1 MKRKNFIW
9 IVLITIILLLT
20 VSLTACEEEGQ
31 TFVVS
36 YNVISG
42 GTIEGKTTQFI
53 QEGKDAETVLAVPNK
68 GYMFYQ
74 WSDGYK
80 NAERTDKNI
89 LGRLN
94 VTAEFRRI
102 KFEVIYESEKG
113 GYIEGNLNQSV
124 NEGEKASS
132 VTAIADEHYKFIGW
146 SDGFTE
152 PTRNDENI
160 TSNLKVRAR
169 FERISAELKY
179 NYKNATGNNETES
192 ILLSK
197 GQLSNKCLAVPEKEY
212 FYFSGWYLDSDYQTC
227 VADKDGNITIGDE
240 LFDYDEFEIYAK
252 WTVIDKISYNILL
265 VYNTEF
271 KANLTTYDGTNIPV
285 HYKMTELDRRMC
297 KALTYQFLKFLNE
310 ITEGLVSFKVDEYFT
325 TVPIGI
331 ENTNVSIVS
340 KNGQWF
346 NEYFV
351 DANLIQEIAGMVN
364 NYRSVI
370 NIFSFGDNEP
380 LFRNSSGHGGEKFA
394 SIYYNCLFEQAE
406 FDGYTLDELL
416 ANLNNHEWDSIVDTF
431 LHEFT
436 HTVEQGISTY
446 RLHNVMANY
455 HNQGIV
461 NEIEIIKDYLLNQA
475 HVTNYDESVGIPYCF
490 WKNEI
495 FTMKYLES
503 KGGYVDSSWP
513 ENWQSV
519 DPNSQRIPKGSRG
532 SRVIAEPMLG
542 YRFSHWSDGVTTE
555 TRVDYNIQSDM
566 TITAIFEPLAYE
578 VRYNAGEGGRIDGQ
592 AIQSVLCDSYS
603 QYVTAVANE
612 GYRFIGWS
620 DGYEEA
626 RRRDEVRWNRLG
638 LQVTALFEKIS

>member
-53 QEGKDAETVLAVPNK
+53 QEGKDAETVLAVSNK

-113 GYIEGNLNQSV
+113 GYIEGNSNQSI
-124 NEGEKASS
+124 NEGETASS
-132 VTAIADEHYKFIGW
+132 VTAIADEHFKFIGW

-152 PTRNDENI
+152 PARNDENV
-160 TSNLKVRAR
+160 TSDLKIRAE

-179 NYKNATGNNETES
+179 NYKNATGNNKVES

-197 GQLSNKCLAVPEKEY
+197 GQMSNKYLAVPEKEY

-227 VADKDGNITIGDE
+227 VADKNGKITIGDE
-240 LFDYDEFEIYAK
+240 LFNYDEFEIYAK
-252 WTVIDKISYNILL
+252 WSAIEEINYKILL
-265 VYNTEF
+265 VYDTEI
-271 KANLTTYDGTNIPV
+271 KADLDLIDGTIIPV
-285 HYKMTELDRRMC
+285 HYKMSELDRKLC
-297 KALTYQFLKFLNE
+297 KAITFQFSKYLNE
-310 ITEGLVSFKVDEYFT
+310 ITEGLVKFEIDEYYT
-325 TVPIGI
+325 TIPLGLQNI
-331 ENTNVSIVS
+331 ESYITN
-340 KNGQWF
+340 KDGQKF
-346 NEYFV
+346 KEYFV
-351 DANLIQEIAGMVN
+351 EVDAIPEIVGMID

-370 NIFSFGDNEP
+370 NVFSFGEKEYM
-380 LFRNSSGHGGEKFA
+380 FRKSAGIGSAKFA
-394 SIYYNCLFEQAE
+394 AIYFENLFIQARANGCSLKE
-406 FDGYTLDELL
+406 MLNLDSK
-416 ANLNNHEWDSIVDTF
+416 EWNGIVNTF
-431 LHEFT
+431 VHEFI
-436 HTVEQGISTY
+436 HTCEQGITTY
-446 RLHNVMANY
+446 RYHNVIANY

-461 NEIEIIKDYLLNQA
+461 NNQIERDYLLNQA
-475 HVTNYDESVGIPYCF
+475 NVTDCEEKVGIPYNF
-490 WKNEI
+490 WKQELY
-495 FTMKYLES
+495 TLKYEKS
-503 KGGYVDSSWP
+503 KGGYIDSTWP

-532 SRVIAEPMLG
+532 SRVIAEPMPG

-578 VRYNAGEGGRIDGQ
+578 IRYNAGEGGRIGGQ